1 MLFLDREQEALIAN
15 VLVGLH
21 KFKEP
26 YANLIALAHFN
37 NLRFMIA
44 YLKSFRFG
52 FCFCF
57 F

>member
-1 MLFLDREQEALIAN
+1 MLFLDHEQEALIAN

-26 YANLIALAHFN
+26 YTNLIALAHLN

-44 YLKSFRFG
+44 YFKNFRFG
-52 FCFCF
+52 LYFYF